1 LDVKLFGSL
10 ELRRSNGVPL
20 ALQSKVARSLLAYVL
35 THRERSH
42 ARERLAGIFWPDL
55 PEQQARRRLSQAL
68 WRIGETLGNDCLSA
82 DAFSVGWNPNAPIQ
96 LDLERFERAFV
107 NTKSEA
113 ISPSSL
119 HEAVTAYRGEFLEGI
134 DEDWVLEAR
143 ERYSNAFLTGLE
155 QLAKTAESNGEFERA
170 LELARRVVALEPLR
184 EQAHRE
190 VMRLCLIL
198 GRPREALEQYEH
210 CRSITLDELG
220 EEPSSLT
227 RALYQ
232 RVQIGETAPERTNA
246 PLEISGTLPLVGR
259 ERERGLLLE
268 RLELARNGHGGLV
281 LLEGEPGL
289 GKTRL
294 LTEIAQDAAWR
305 GFEVRWGQGR
315 EWIALEPYALVREV
329 IETGLTPLR
338 AELLA
343 QRLDGVWLREAGRV
357 IARFNQ
363 LKTTLGSSVTL
374 TPEHEGAR
382 LREAMVQTMLA
393 LGGLAPQLVVFDDLQ
408 WADEASLELLSTL
421 TRRVQG
427 APILVVISYR
437 PEESRERGTVW
448 NTLQTI
454 DREPGQLRVALGAL
468 SSTEAAQLVRR
479 ALGSSV
485 ETPLE
490 RRIGI
495 ESQGNPLLVLETL
508 RALIENGGLEAG
520 GQAELPLPA
529 SVREVI
535 VARLTR
541 LAPPIRAVLDAAAV
555 IGSSL
560 DIGLCSAASGQSNA
574 DTLVALDQLVR
585 RGFLL
590 EDESGL
596 RFGHDKLRQIVYA
609 ELLEGD
615 RRDLHRAIG
624 QALETRDSQA
634 FEVMARHFDEAGV
647 WDKALEYH
655 RRSAER
661 ASKLYDFAGALT
673 HLDRAVTL
681 GDSVGISAKQRF
693 ELLSERVN
701 VLRILDRRPEHL
713 TDLLEMEQLALG
725 DAPRLGRVRCDR
737 ARLMVALGQFEESD
751 VLARSVLEDAR
762 QREDQ
767 TQKAE
772 ALEVLAILAMRSG
785 RRAEAIPLRRE
796 IVEAHRASGD
806 IKREAAARRSLA
818 QTLMLTQQ
826 LEEANREVRAA
837 LEMHRR
843 LGDQLA
849 LASDVSV
856 LGHIWRFRGHLRRA
870 ASCYQF
876 DLETC
881 RSIGNRS
888 GQGSCL
894 INLAQ
899 VSARLG
905 QVGQAMRC
913 YTQAIEV
920 FTAINDPEG
929 EASARYNLAGLQ
941 AGWLGDHR
949 AAQTNLERAREF
961 FERVNDHNGLAY
973 CLLIESESA
982 LERNELTQARTLLNH
997 EIIISQTTQNRWLGG
1012 QYEITCAEL
1021 EIREGQ
1027 PDQALERLGRAE
1039 QACRTLG
1046 LEALLLGIGTARAD
1060 ALLALG
1066 KSEEALAV
1074 IEALLA
1080 DGDFNLRFAY
1090 HRALAALGRTDQ
1102 AKEALEHAYRHLIT
1116 ALADLTPE
1124 ARLSSLERV
1133 SAHREIL
1140 AVWEAIHFQREVVRL
1155 PQIEAPTGRPLRDTE
1170 FVNVTWTLFAPED
1183 NTVLDKSERR
1193 QAQLERLMRE
1203 AGHQGASPTVDD
1215 LAQALGASRATIK
1228 RDLAALRRS
1237 GGELR
1242 TRGTRVT
1249 DLRDQGGVL
1258 ESSSPLPLEI
1268 SVRR

>member
-1 LDVKLFGSL
+1 MDVKLFGSL
-10 ELRRSNGVPL
+10 ELRRSDGVPL
-20 ALQSKVARSLLAYVL
+20 ALQSKVARSLLAYLL
-35 THRERSH
+35 THRERAH

-68 WRIGETLGNDCLSA
+68 WRIGETLGNDCLNT
-82 DAFSVGWNPNAPIQ
+82 DAFSVGVNPNAPIQ
-96 LDLERFERAFV
+96 LDLERFEQAFMGAKPE
-107 NTKSEA
+107 T

-119 HEAVTAYRGEFLEGI
+119 QDAISAYRGEFLEGI
-134 DEDWVLEAR
+134 DEDWVLEVR

-155 QLAKTAESNGEFERA
+155 QLSKAAEANGEFERA
-170 LELARRVVALEPLR
+170 LEVARRVVALDGLR

-198 GRPREALEQYEH
+198 GRPREALEQYER

-227 RALYQ
+227 RTLYQ
-232 RVQIGETAPERTNA
+232 RIQLGETSPQRTNA

-268 RLELARNGHGGLV
+268 RLEMARNGYGGLV

-294 LTEIAQDAAWR
+294 LTEIAQDATWR

-343 QRLDGVWLREAGRV
+343 QQLDRVWLREAGRV
-357 IARFNQ
+357 ISRFNQ
-363 LKTTLGSSVTL
+363 LETALGSSVAL
-374 TPEHEGAR
+374 TPEHEGTR
-382 LREAMVQTMLA
+382 LREAMVQTLLA
-393 LGGLAPQLVVFDDLQ
+393 LGKLAPQLIVFDDLQ

-421 TRRVQG
+421 TRRLD

-454 DREPGQLRVALGAL
+454 DREPGQLRMALNSL
-468 SSTEAAQLVRR
+468 SRAEAAQLVRR

-520 GQAELPLPA
+520 SQAELPLPA

-560 DIGLCSAASGQSNA
+560 DIGLCSAASGQMSA
-574 DTLVALDQLVR
+574 DTLIALDQLVR
-585 RGFLL
+585 RGFLI

-609 ELLEGD
+609 ELLEDD
-615 RRDLHRAIG
+615 RRSLHRAVG
-624 QALETRDSQA
+624 QALEARDSQA
-634 FEVMARHFDEAGV
+634 FEVIARHFDEAGV

-655 RRSAER
+655 QRSAQR
-661 ASKLYDFAGALT
+661 ASGLYDFAGALT
-673 HLDRAVTL
+673 HLNRAVDLASVMNL
-681 GDSVGISAKQRF
+681 GPDKRF
-693 ELLSERVN
+693 RLLSDRTEALN
-701 VLRILDRRPEHL
+701 VLDHRPEHL
-713 TDLLEMEQLALG
+713 ADLLEMEHLAQD
-725 DAPRLGRVRCDR
+725 DAARLGHVRCRR
-737 ARLMVALGQFEESD
+737 ARLLVALGQFEESD
-751 VLARSVLEDAR
+751 ALARSVLENAR

-772 ALEVLAILAMRSG
+772 VLEVLARMAMRSG
-785 RRAEAIPLRRE
+785 RRAEAVPLRRE
-796 IVEAHRASGD
+796 IIEVYRATGD
-806 IKREAAARRSLA
+806 IKHEAVARRYLA
-818 QTLMLTQQ
+818 QTLMLIQE
-826 LEEANREVRAA
+826 LEEANREVRKA
-837 LEMHRR
+837 LEMHRT
-843 LGDQLA
+843 LGDQTA
-849 LASDVSV
+849 LASDVAV
-856 LGHIWRFRGHLRRA
+856 LGHIWRFRGHIRRA

-876 DLETC
+876 DLDTC
-881 RSIGNRS
+881 RRIGSRS
-888 GQGSCL
+888 GQGSSL

-905 QVGQAMRC
+905 KVGQAMRC
-913 YTQAIEV
+913 LTQAIEV
-920 FTAINDPEG
+920 FAAIDDPEG

-941 AGWLGDHR
+941 TSWLGDYR
-949 AAQTNLERAREF
+949 AAQKNLDAARPF
-961 FERVNDHNGLAY
+961 FLRVNDQNGLAY
-973 CLLIESESA
+973 CLLTEAEIA
-982 LERNELTQARTLLNH
+982 LGQDDLALVHALLENETLV
-997 EIIISQTTQNRWLGG
+997 SQTSKNGWLGG
-1012 QYEITCAEL
+1012 QYELISANL
-1021 EIREGQ
+1021 EVRDDQ
-1027 PDQALERLGRAE
+1027 PGHALLRLERAKE
-1039 QACRTLG
+1039 TCRTLG
-1046 LEALLLGIGTARAD
+1046 LEVLLPEIASARAD
-1060 ALLALG
+1060 ALLEKNQFDTAL
-1066 KSEEALAV
+1066 SV
-1074 IEALLA
+1074 IEEVLQA
-1080 DGDFNLRFAY
+1080 GNFNLRFTH
-1090 HRALAALGRTDQ
+1090 HRVLVALGRHDQ
-1102 AKEALEHAYRHLIT
+1102 AAVALDQAHSELMN
-1116 ALADLTPE
+1116 ALADLSPDDQ
-1124 ARLSSLERV
+1124 RLSLERV
-1133 SAHREIL
+1133 PAHREIVT
-1140 AVWEAIHFQREVVRL
+1140 AWEAVHFQREVVRL

-1170 FVNVTWTLFAPED
+1170 FVTVTWTLFAPED
-1183 NTVLDKSERR
+1183 NTVPDKSERR
-1193 QAQLERLMRE
+1193 QVQLERLMRE
-1203 AGHQGASPTVDD
+1203 AAHQGAAPTVDD
-1215 LAQALGASRATIK
+1215 LAQALGTSRATIK

-1242 TRGTRVT
+1242 TRGTRT
-1249 DLRDQGGVL
+1249 ADLKDQVGVL
-1258 ESSSPLPLEI
+1258 EPSSPLPI
-1268 SVRR
+1268 RVGVRR

>member
-1 LDVKLFGSL
+1 V
-10 ELRRSNGVPL
+10 GV
-20 ALQSKVARSLLAYVL
+20 
-35 THRERSH
+35 
-42 ARERLAGIFWPDL
+42 
-55 PEQQARRRLSQAL
+55 
-68 WRIGETLGNDCLSA
+68 
-82 DAFSVGWNPNAPIQ
+82 NPNAPIQ
-96 LDLERFERAFV
+96 LDLERFERAFMRP
-107 NTKSEA
+107 NLETISPSTWQEA
-113 ISPSSL
+113 IS
-119 HEAVTAYRGEFLEGI
+119 AYRGEFLEGI

-155 QLAKTAESNGEFERA
+155 QCSKAAEANGEFERS
-170 LELARRVVALEPLR
+170 LEVARRVVALDGLR

-198 GRPREALEQYEH
+198 GRPREALEQYER

-220 EEPSSLT
+220 EEPTSLT
-227 RALYQ
+227 KALYQ
-232 RVQIGETAPERTNA
+232 RIQIGETAPERTNA
-246 PLEISGTLPLVGR
+246 PLEIGGVLPLVGR

-268 RLELARNGHGGLV
+268 RLELARDGRGGMV

-294 LTEIAQDAAWR
+294 LSEIAQDAAWR

-363 LKTTLGSSVTL
+363 LKTTLSSSVTL
-374 TPEHEGAR
+374 TPEHEGTR

-393 LGGLAPQLVVFDDLQ
+393 LGGIGPQLIVFDDLQ
-408 WADEASLELLSTL
+408 WADEASLELLSAL
-421 TRRVQG
+421 TRRLD

-437 PEESRERGTVW
+437 PEESRERPSVW
-448 NTLQTI
+448 DTLQTI
-454 DREPGQLRVALGAL
+454 DREPGQLRVSLGSL
-468 SSTEAAQLVRR
+468 SSAEAAQLVRR

-520 GQAELPLPA
+520 GNAELPLPA

-555 IGSSL
+555 IGAGL
-560 DIGLCSAASGQSNA
+560 DTSLCSAASGQSKA
-574 DTLVALDQLVR
+574 DTLIALDQLVR
-585 RGFLL
+585 RGFLQ

-609 ELLEGD
+609 ELLEGE

-624 QALETRDSQA
+624 QALEARDSQA
-634 FEVMARHFDEAGV
+634 FEVMARHFDEASV

-661 ASKLYDFAGALT
+661 SSTLYDFAGALT
-673 HLDRAVTL
+673 HLDRAVKL
-681 GDSVGISAKQRF
+681 GDSVGISAEQRF
-693 ELLSERVN
+693 DLLFERVKM
-701 VLRILDRRPEHL
+701 LRVLDRRTEHL
-713 TDLLEMEQLALG
+713 ADLLEMEDLALG

-737 ARLMVALGQFEESD
+737 ARLMVALGQFEEGSA
-751 VLARSVLEDAR
+751 LAGAVLEDAQQR
-762 QREDQ
+762 QDQ
-767 TQKAE
+767 AQKTE
-772 ALEVLAILAMRSG
+772 ALEVLATIAMRSG

-806 IKREAAARRSLA
+806 IKRESAARRSLA

-826 LEEANREVRAA
+826 LEEANQEVRKA
-837 LEMHRR
+837 LKLNRTRH
-843 LGDQLA
+843 DQLA
-849 LASDVSV
+849 IASDVSV
-856 LGHIWRFRGHLRRA
+856 LGHIWRFGGHLRRA

-876 DLETC
+876 DLDTC

-899 VSARLG
+899 VSTRLG
-905 QVGQAMRC
+905 RVGQAMHC
-913 YTQAIEV
+913 FTQAIEV

-941 AGWLGDHR
+941 ASWLGDYQS
-949 AAQTNLERAREF
+949 AQTNLERARQF
-961 FERVNDHNGLAY
+961 FQRVDDQNGLAY

-982 LERNELTQARTLLNH
+982 LERNEMTQARTLLDH
-997 EIIISQTTQNRWLGG
+997 DILISQTTQNRWLGA

-1027 PDQALERLGRAE
+1027 LDQALERLKRAE
-1039 QACRTLG
+1039 QTCRTLG
-1046 LEALLLGIGTARAD
+1046 LEALLLGIGNARAD

-1066 KSEEALAV
+1066 KSEEALVV
-1074 IEALLA
+1074 IDALLT
-1080 DGDFNLRFAY
+1080 DGDFNLRFTH
-1090 HRALAALGRTDQ
+1090 HRVLVALGRHNQAALALDQ
-1102 AKEALEHAYRHLIT
+1102 AYNNLMN
-1116 ALADLTPE
+1116 ALADLSPQDQH
-1124 ARLSSLERV
+1124 LSRERV
-1133 SAHREIL
+1133 PAHREIV
-1140 AVWEAIHFQREVVRL
+1140 AAWEAVHFQRQVVRL
-1155 PQIEAPTGRPLRDTE
+1155 PQIEAPTGRPLRDAE

-1203 AGHQGASPTVDD
+1203 ATHQGAAPTVDD

-1242 TRGTRVT
+1242 TRGTRVM
-1249 DLRDQGGVL
+1249 DPRDRRDEL
-1258 ESSSPLPLEI
+1258 EPSSPLPLEI
-1268 SVRR
+1268 GIRR